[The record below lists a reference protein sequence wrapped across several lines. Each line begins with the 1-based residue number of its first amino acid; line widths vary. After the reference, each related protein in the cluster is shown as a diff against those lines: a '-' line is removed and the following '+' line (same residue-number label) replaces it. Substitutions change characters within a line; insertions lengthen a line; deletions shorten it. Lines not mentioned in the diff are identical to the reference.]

1 MQHQDEIRKK
11 ILGCWL
17 GKTVG
22 GVLGTPWESDP
33 RTHALTWYDPMPDQ
47 ALPNDDLEL
56 QVMYLDGLSRMKEP
70 VVNRELL
77 ADLWIQHMNFH
88 VQEYGVALCN
98 LRRGIRPPWS
108 GLLENHFV
116 DGMGAAIRSEL
127 WACLAPGEP
136 DRASICAREDGC
148 IDHAGEGIHA
158 EVFFAALESL
168 AFVESDLDTL
178 IREALSRIPEES
190 AVAGFI
196 RQVCRW
202 WRESGD
208 WLTVRNRLCDAC
220 ATEFVSCVL
229 PNVPITVLALLAG
242 GGDFGKTICTA
253 VNCGMDTDCTAATAG
268 AVCGIIAPESISD
281 AWLKPIGRTVVI
293 RPACFPGITPPDTL
307 DELTDAVLRLRSR
320 LKEGRLPEPAPRPEP
335 PEASRAGL
343 PLRQSPRHNPC
354 GRFGRYCGR

>member
-116 DGMGAAIRSEL
+116 DGMGAAI
-127 WACLAPGEP
+127 G
-136 DRASICAREDGC
+136 
-148 IDHAGEGIHA
+148 
-158 EVFFAALESL
+158 AALLEPNFTGLVGAEGTDFLGIPLQAVSYGSTIFPISASTASTSL
-168 AFVESDLDTL
+168 
-178 IREALSRIPEES
+178 
-190 AVAGFI
+190 
-196 RQVCRW
+196 
-202 WRESGD
+202 
-208 WLTVRNRLCDAC
+208 
-220 ATEFVSCVL
+220 
-229 PNVPITVLALLAG
+229 
-242 GGDFGKTICTA
+242 
-253 VNCGMDTDCTAATAG
+253 
-268 AVCGIIAPESISD
+268 
-281 AWLKPIGRTVVI
+281 
-293 RPACFPGITPPDTL
+293 
-307 DELTDAVLRLRSR
+307 
-320 LKEGRLPEPAPRPEP
+320 
-335 PEASRAGL
+335 
-343 PLRQSPRHNPC
+343 
-354 GRFGRYCGR
+354 